1 MTAHRLRET
10 DTGFVDDVGLIEVLL
25 YGAASPRTHRRGTIW
40 VPPTDVYE
48 TEDNLIIQVEIAGVQ
63 AADFAVSLH
72 ERRLTISGT
81 RADHGPARRAY
92 HQLEVHFGEFRAEI
106 DLPVA
111 VDAART
117 DAHYSEG
124 FLRVVLPKLKPRLID
139 VAE

>member
-10 DTGFVDDVGLIEVLL
+10 DSGFVDEVGLIEVLL

-48 TEDNLIIQVEIAGVQ
+48 TEDNLVIQAELAGVQ
-63 AADFAVSLH
+63 PSDFAVSLH
-72 ERRLTISGT
+72 ERRLTISGS

-92 HQLEVHFGEFRAEI
+92 HQLEVHFGEFRIEI

-111 VDAART
+111 VDSTRA
-117 DAHYSEG
+117 DAQYADG
-124 FLRVVLPKLKPRLID
+124 FLRVVLAKLKPRVID
-139 VAE
+139 VTE